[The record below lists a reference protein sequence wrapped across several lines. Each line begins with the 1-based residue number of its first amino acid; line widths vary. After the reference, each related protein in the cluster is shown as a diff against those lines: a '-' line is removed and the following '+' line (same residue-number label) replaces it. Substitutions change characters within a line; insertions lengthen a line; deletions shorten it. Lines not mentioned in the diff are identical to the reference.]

1 MMISCTT
8 CYYRS
13 QIQYI
18 KSTTGLDSNERK
30 KWAEFCH
37 VCLGSETKYLY
48 EKMYSDYG
56 YGHWLPENY
65 AKKFEF
71 LEKELFE
78 I

>member
-1 MMISCTT
+1 
-8 CYYRS
+8 
-13 QIQYI
+13 
-18 KSTTGLDSNERK
+18 
-30 KWAEFCH
+30 
-37 VCLGSETKYLY
+37 
-48 EKMYSDYG
+48 MYSDYG